1 MAHLR
6 ESVGIPVEKP
16 YDLVVTHGGFVA
28 QNHYQAAKAGV
39 AALGALPPSGGSLIL
54 VADNRDAEPIGSDGY
69 RTALALLKAIGPEAL
84 DRLLASPDWPFI
96 LDQWEA
102 QMWGKVFK
110 RVTMDDFMYFAPQLG
125 PDDRR
130 IVPGIDGALLAVP
143 TAAGTVADASFAG
156 PNAAASVVRAAVAR
170 FLARRGATESDVASG
185 KIRIA
190 YLADGPYGIPLP
202 R

>member
-1 MAHLR
+1 
-6 ESVGIPVEKP
+6 
-16 YDLVVTHGGFVA
+16 
-28 QNHYQAAKAGV
+28 
-39 AALGALPPSGGSLIL
+39 
-54 VADNRDAEPIGSDGY
+54 
-69 RTALALLKAIGPEAL
+69 
-84 DRLLASPDWPFI
+84 
-96 LDQWEA
+96 
-102 QMWGKVFK
+102 MWGKVFK
-110 RVTMDDFMYFAPQLG
+110 RVTMDDFVYFAPQLG
-125 PDDRR
+125 PGDRR
-130 IVPGIDGALLAVP
+130 IVPGIDGAMFAVP